1 MAKND
6 LYHLT
11 QDVAADAV
19 RQADARGVRAGPI
32 IAICLLA
39 VLALGVW
46 AWSAGWL
53 SQAFDGVQQSAIDEY
68 SIKIPSNV
76 PTVEPLELKEV
87 PAEIAK
93 KINDATPFTKEPVP
107 PAAPFRIAG
116 DATGIA
122 RATDCLAAAVWYEA
136 GAETLAGKKA
146 VAQVVLNRV
155 RHPAY
160 PKSVC
165 GVVFQGQERT
175 TGCQFTF
182 TCDGAMARVPGV
194 DAWGQARGLARIMLN
209 GEVFKP
215 VGVATH
221 YHTDWVLPAWSA
233 KLDKVHKEAT
243 HLFFRWTGFWGTPA
257 AFRGRYAG
265 VEPAVRKLIMLSPA
279 HAQMDAGDA
288 VIGDLLALDA
298 TLGVPGADGE
308 MPPGTPPVG
317 NGVPANAYGFKPRFQ
332 SPSGDFIAFVVPKT
346 TDPGQL
352 LGLVLASCSVK
363 PYCKVLVWTDNRRAP
378 TKMPVTDDQLAAMAF
393 SYLRNRSNGL
403 DKVLWNCDVFP
414 RPDPSQC
421 MKQRVVPTPVVPL
434 VKPVVAAPV
443 PVAGDTAVSQK
454 LRSP

>member
-1 MAKND
+1 LAKND

-11 QDVAADAV
+11 QDVAAGAV

-93 KINDATPFTKEPVP
+93 KINDATPFTKETVP

-116 DATGIA
+116 NATGIA
-122 RATDCLAAAVWYEA
+122 RATDCLAAAIWYEA

-194 DAWGQARGLARIMLN
+194 EAWGQARGLARVMLN

-265 VEPAVRKLIMLSPA
+265 VEPSVRKLIMLSPA

-288 VIGDLLALDA
+288 VIGDLIALDP

-421 MKQRVVPTPVVPL
+421 MKQRVVPTPVVPV

-443 PVAGDTAVSQK
+443 PVAGTPQ
-454 LRSP
+454 

>member
-1 MAKND
+1 MSPVSDKE

-11 QDVAADAV
+11 HDAIVGAVKEADTK
-19 RQADARGVRAGPI
+19 GVHAGPI
-32 IAICLLA
+32 IALCLLA
-39 VLALGVW
+39 ALALGAW

-53 SQAFDGVQQSAIDEY
+53 SKGFDGIGQSPLDEY
-68 SIKIPSNV
+68 SVSIPANV
-76 PTVEPLELKEV
+76 PVVEPLELKEV
-87 PAEIAK
+87 PVEIAK

-107 PAAPFRIAG
+107 PAQPFRVVGNDI
-116 DATGIA
+116 DVA
-122 RATDCLAAAVWYEA
+122 RATDCLAAAIWYEA

-155 RHPAY
+155 RHPAF

-165 GVVFQGQERT
+165 GVVFQGQERA

-182 TCDGAMARVPGV
+182 TCDGALMRVPGV
-194 DAWGQARGLARIMLN
+194 AAWNQTRQLARIMLN

-265 VEPAVRKLIMLSPA
+265 TEPAVQKLVMLSPA
-279 HAQMDAGDA
+279 HAQVEADDM
-288 VIGDLLALDA
+288 VIGDLPPLD
-298 TLGVPGADGE
+298 PGAA
-308 MPPGTPPVG
+308 PPGTEGQMPGANAPVG
-317 NGVPANAYGFKPRFQ
+317 NGIPPNPYGFKPRLQ
-332 SPSGDFIAFVVPKT
+332 SPSGDFIAFVVPRN

-352 LGLVLASCSVK
+352 LGLVLSSCSVK

-378 TKMPVTDDQLAAMAF
+378 TKMPVSDDQLAAMSM

-403 DKVLWNCDVFP
+403 DKVLWNCDIFP
-414 RPDPSQC
+414 RPDPNQC
-421 MKQRVVPTPVVPL
+421 MKQRVVPPAPAPVV
-434 VKPVVAAPV
+434 KPALPSVVQTPAPV
-443 PVAGDTAVSQK
+443 IP
-454 LRSP
+454 

>member
-1 MAKND
+1 MPDKD

-11 QDVAADAV
+11 HDAIVDAV
-19 RQADARGVRAGPI
+19 KDAETKGVRPGPI
-32 IAICLLA
+32 IAVCLLA
-39 VLALGVW
+39 VVAFGIW
-46 AWSAGWL
+46 AWSSGWL
-53 SQAFDGVQQSAIDEY
+53 NAGIVGLRQSPVDEY
-68 SIKIPSNV
+68 SISLPANV
-76 PTVEPLELKEV
+76 PTVEPLELKQV
-87 PAEIAK
+87 PVELAK

-107 PAAPFRIAG
+107 PAKPFRI
-116 DATGIA
+116 TGAANDIA
-122 RATDCLAAAVWYEA
+122 RATDCLAAAIWYEA

-155 RHPAY
+155 RHPAF

-165 GVVFQGQERT
+165 GVVFQGQERA

-182 TCDGAMARVPGV
+182 TCDGAMIRIPSLA
-194 DAWGQARGLARIMLN
+194 AWAQARGLAKIMLN

-221 YHTDWVLPAWSA
+221 YHTDWVVPAWSG

-265 VEPAVRKLIMLSPA
+265 VEPAVQKLVMLSPA
-279 HAQMDAGDA
+279 HAQIAPGDT
-288 VIGDLLALDA
+288 ILGNLAPLDPGA
-298 TLGVPGADGE
+298 PLPGADPAAASGASA
-308 MPPGTPPVG
+308 GT
-317 NGVPANAYGFKPRFQ
+317 GVPPNPYGFKPRLQ

-352 LGLVLASCSVK
+352 LNLVLASCSVK

-378 TKMPVTDDQLAAMAF
+378 TKMPVSDDQLAAMSV

-414 RPDPSQC
+414 RPDPNQC
-421 MKQRVVPTPVVPL
+421 MKQRVVPAP
-434 VKPVVAAPV
+434 APV
-443 PVAGDTAVSQK
+443 PATKAGTPAVGVTVPPGQGT
-454 LRSP
+454 P

>member
-1 MAKND
+1 MPNKD

-11 QDVAADAV
+11 HDAIVDAV
-19 RQADARGVRAGPI
+19 KDADSKGVRAGPI
-32 IAICLLA
+32 IALCIIA
-39 VLALGVW
+39 ALALGIW

-53 SQAFDGVQQSAIDEY
+53 GQAFDGLRQSPVDEY
-68 SIKIPSNV
+68 SVSLPANV
-76 PTVEPLELKEV
+76 PTVEPMELKEV
-87 PAEIAK
+87 PVELAK

-107 PAAPFRIAG
+107 PAKPFQVAG
-116 DATGIA
+116 TPTDIA
-122 RATDCLAAAVWYEA
+122 RATDCLAAAIWYEA

-155 RHPAY
+155 RHPAF

-165 GVVFQGQERT
+165 GVVFQGQERA

-182 TCDGAMARVPGV
+182 TCDGAMMRVPGV
-194 DAWGQARGLARIMLN
+194 AAWTQTRQLAGIMLR

-265 VEPAVRKLIMLSPA
+265 VEPAVQKLIMLSPA
-279 HAQMDAGDA
+279 HAQVDPDDV
-288 VIGDLLALDA
+288 VIGELPPLDPGALL
-298 TLGVPGADGE
+298 PGADGQL
-308 MPPGTPPVG
+308 PGAGAPVG
-317 NGVPANAYGFKPRFQ
+317 NGIPPNPYGFKPRLQ
-332 SPSGDFIAFVVPKT
+332 SPSGDFIAFVVPKN

-352 LGLVLASCSVK
+352 LGLVLSSCSVK

-378 TKMPVTDDQLAAMAF
+378 TKMPVSDDQLAAMSM

-403 DKVLWNCDVFP
+403 DKVLWNCDIFP
-414 RPDPSQC
+414 RPDPNQC
-421 MKQRVVPTPVVPL
+421 MKQRVVP
-434 VKPVVAAPV
+434 APAQ
-443 PVAGDTAVSQK
+443 PVAKPMVPAVTATPAVQPNS
-454 LRSP
+454 

>member
-1 MAKND
+1 MAKHD

-11 QDVAADAV
+11 HDTIVGAVKEADSK
-19 RQADARGVRAGPI
+19 GVRAGPI
-32 IAICLLA
+32 IALCLIA
-39 VLALGVW
+39 VLALGGW

-53 SQAFDGVQQSAIDEY
+53 GQAFDGVRQSAVDDY
-68 SIKIPSNV
+68 SISVPANV

-87 PAEIAK
+87 PVEIAK

-107 PAAPFRIAG
+107 PAAPFRISG
-116 DATGIA
+116 DANDIS
-122 RATDCLAAAVWYEA
+122 RATDCLAAAIWYEA

-165 GVVFQGQERT
+165 GVVFQGQERA

-182 TCDGAMARVPGV
+182 TCDGAMMRVPGV
-194 DAWGQARGLARIMLN
+194 AAWEQSRGLARIMLN

-215 VGVATH
+215 VGTATH

-265 VEPAVRKLIMLSPA
+265 IEPSVQKLIMLSPA
-279 HAQMDAGDA
+279 HAQVEAGDT
-288 VIGDLLALDA
+288 ILGDALPLDPA
-298 TLGVPGADGE
+298 LMPGTEGQL
-308 MPPGTPPVG
+308 PPGMPPVG
-317 NGVPANAYGFKPRFQ
+317 NGVPANAYGFKPRLQ
-332 SPSGDFIAFVVPKT
+332 SPSGDFIAFVVPKN

-352 LGLVLASCSVK
+352 LGLVLTSCSVK

-414 RPDPSQC
+414 RPDQTQC
-421 MKQRVVPTPVVPL
+421 MKQRVVPP
-434 VKPVVAAPV
+434 APV
-443 PVAGDTAVSQK
+443 PVVKPATPAVVATPVAGSEVRQ
-454 LRSP
+454 